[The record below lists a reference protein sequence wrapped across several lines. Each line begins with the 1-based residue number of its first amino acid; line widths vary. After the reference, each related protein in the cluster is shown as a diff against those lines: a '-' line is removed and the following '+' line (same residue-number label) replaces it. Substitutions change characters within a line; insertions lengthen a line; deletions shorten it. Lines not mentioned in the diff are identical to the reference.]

1 MKSRNLLISLLSIC
15 FLLPVSLFPQRNK
28 IAILKIVG
36 DRFAIDQG
44 SNQGVRIN
52 TYYFII
58 QRNKSIGRA
67 KVINVRENISALQ
80 IISLN
85 SKINIAIGDEVI
97 LDTTFD
103 SEAEDLLRQPE
114 SNLNYSTLPIDKNPY
129 SIHKKISGYGLFSS
143 WIITALGSGIMG
155 DKMFGTTVIP
165 VVGPF
170 VTISRIENDPYGTYL
185 PGGKGLLTVSGIVQS
200 TFAFYYIYSLISYY
214 SWNPHSRF
222 TVIPMIN
229 YPGISISYNF

>member
-1 MKSRNLLISLLSIC
+1 MKHRIFMISLLAI
-15 FLLPVSLFPQRNK
+15 FILLPTSLFSQSNK
-28 IAILKIVG
+28 ITIIKIAG
-36 DRFAIDQG
+36 DRFAINQG
-44 SNQGVRIN
+44 SKQDIKIN

-58 QRNKSIGRA
+58 QKNKSIGRA
-67 KVINVRENISALQ
+67 KVINIHENISALQ

-85 SKINIAIGDEVI
+85 PKSKISIGDELI

-103 SEAEDLLRQPE
+103 SEAEDLLRQHE
-114 SNLNYSTLPIDKNPY
+114 SNLFNSNLPLNKNPY

-155 DKMFGTTVIP
+155 DQMFGTTVIP

-170 VTISRIENDPYGTYL
+170 VTMQRIENDPNGTYL

-200 TFAFYYIYSLISYY
+200 SFAVYYIYSLISY
-214 SWNPHSRF
+214 SNWKPHSRF
-222 TVIPMIN
+222 SITPMMN
-229 YPGISISYNF
+229 YHGILISYNF